1 MLKLKGN
8 IIKFD
13 PKFKKISFMPKTSD
27 SEAKK
32 EPLELKV
39 TDPQLWAFIKGLS
52 GDVEIEFQDDKEK
65 VLTNIRGR
73 IYTVIHGVSKKF
85 QKTLEESGEM
95 ASFVAERVPLV
106 GILGSF
112 IGSGSELDLLIIA
125 LMLFLGILLLVYYLI
140 LIPILIAILS
150 IFTLGESWF
159 MMKRKIYYLEVEYRD
174 PTLKERIKGILK
186 IILGNKSAIEGIP
199 EFLIPENYKSFHNE
213 LLRIYNNFWKGIIIQ
228 GLTLIV
234 AGLTFAVP
242 WLLHMELPINSLY
255 LEVIFG
261 SIFAVGFIMSVYY
274 IWRRKLIEVPGSIL
288 YL

>member
-1 MLKLKGN
+1 MPKLKGN

-95 ASFVAERVPLV
+95 ISF
-106 GILGSF
+106 
-112 IGSGSELDLLIIA
+112 
-125 LMLFLGILLLVYYLI
+125 
-140 LIPILIAILS
+140 
-150 IFTLGESWF
+150 
-159 MMKRKIYYLEVEYRD
+159 
-174 PTLKERIKGILK
+174 
-186 IILGNKSAIEGIP
+186 
-199 EFLIPENYKSFHNE
+199 
-213 LLRIYNNFWKGIIIQ
+213 
-228 GLTLIV
+228 
-234 AGLTFAVP
+234 
-242 WLLHMELPINSLY
+242 
-255 LEVIFG
+255 
-261 SIFAVGFIMSVYY
+261 
-274 IWRRKLIEVPGSIL
+274 
-288 YL
+288 